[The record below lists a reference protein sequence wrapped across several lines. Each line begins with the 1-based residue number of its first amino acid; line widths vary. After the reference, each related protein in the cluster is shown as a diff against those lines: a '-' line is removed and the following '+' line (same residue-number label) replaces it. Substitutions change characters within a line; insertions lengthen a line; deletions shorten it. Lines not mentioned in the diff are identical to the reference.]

1 MTTTNK
7 NPLTDKKW
15 LKEFA
20 EGFQKDVNQSF
31 QKKTTSSG
39 WVGEIN
45 CTQADVGEPN
55 YPKKRRKR

>member
-39 WVGEIN
+39 
-45 CTQADVGEPN
+45 
-55 YPKKRRKR
+55 